1 MLAFR
6 KVSEISVRTVRT
18 VRTVQKPDLTGLPS
32 DAADAPAELSD
43 AWTDAETQQMLG
55 DADALDALDAPDAEE
70 LCSDGGLEEM
80 EWSG

>member
-6 KVSEISVRTVRT
+6 KVSEISVRT

-55 DADALDALDAPDAEE
+55 DADALDAPDAESE